1 MKKKMS
7 FAYVRIDGKLRASI
21 SEEVTFD
28 GLKACFTKINSR
40 DYCTHYCT
48 LLPVFAAAAIAVL
61 YIKLCPSNMIRVVRY
76 VQI

>member
-40 DYCTHYCT
+40 GYCTHYCN
-48 LLPVFAAAAIAVL
+48 LLPVFAAAIVVL
-61 YIKLCPSNMIRVVRY
+61 YIKLCSSNLIKAVRY

>member
-7 FAYVRIDGKLRASI
+7 FAYVRIDGKVRASV

-48 LLPVFAAAAIAVL
+48 LLPVFAAATIVVL
-61 YIKLCPSNMIRVVRY
+61 YTKLCSSNLIKVVRY